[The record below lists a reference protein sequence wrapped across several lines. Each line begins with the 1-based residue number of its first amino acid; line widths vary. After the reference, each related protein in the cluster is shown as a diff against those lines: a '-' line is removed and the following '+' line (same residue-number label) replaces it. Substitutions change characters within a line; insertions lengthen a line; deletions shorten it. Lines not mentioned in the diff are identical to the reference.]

1 MAKSAVIPS
10 SKLEPIRTEAF
21 SGSQDIAT
29 TPQMFGAD
37 LGKAQA
43 AQTAQVAGDIASGA
57 KNWFAI
63 QQNIL
68 DNQNKADLL
77 ASETSMMNFEYNL
90 LHNTDGYED
99 ANGNVRYGLLTQKG
113 VNARGSTQEVQAR
126 WEEFIKNNSLRPND
140 PNFLAVKGAL
150 EKAKLRSLR
159 SVSQHE
165 HTQTEKARSEGI
177 TASIAAYGKSSVVD
191 ALSGDLDRV
200 ELKLNSIARRVEQKS
215 QIEGWTGEQ
224 TEIEQE
230 KAFAAVHT
238 GIITAFLDKKDP
250 EAAQRYIE
258 HFKNMKGQ
266 DIPGMT
272 GVSRRRRRRLTKGEQ
287 RGFPVVYTEKG
298 IAGAQLA
305 ALEKTVFAALVDSR
319 GYTLFQ
325 ELNAARASQ
334 PGRGTEPIGAVEM
347 EKLIWESKGAS
358 DDVKKAAIA
367 AAKRHYSNKAYDKK
381 RLDQDNVHK
390 AMEFI
395 LGNPAKG
402 IRPTPMHDLPSALLH
417 AIPGTKLSFL
427 RALADDVREGPNY
440 ELDRGE
446 YYRLTG
452 MSKKQFLEVNL
463 MKPEI
468 RMKLD
473 NTHWGILVARQL
485 KLRDAGEVKGVIADK
500 EAAKELKKF
509 QSDQTMS
516 QHVSNYAKTLRL
528 KNQRLGA
535 FNTNVFAE
543 VARFREQNNDNAPSE
558 KELTDI
564 LNRQAIRVSTGVFSS
579 DLVSDI
585 IRKGRTEVEILGGV
599 PPELYDDLAQAV
611 IMPNGRSDSYAI
623 ELMWKT
629 IKENNIPQATMLF
642 ITQSFKTANKDA
654 DPNPLQI
661 RTAFQRLALGGK
673 LQPDGNLKPEVL
685 EKIRGN

>member
-1 MAKSAVIPS
+1 MARSAVIPS

-21 SGSQDIAT
+21 SGIQDIPT

-43 AQTAQVAGDIASGA
+43 AQTAQVAGNVASGA
-57 KNWFAI
+57 KDWFAI

-90 LHNTDGYED
+90 LHNTDGSED
-99 ANGNVRYGLLTQKG
+99 ANGNKIYGLLTRKG

-159 SVSQHE
+159 AVSQHE
-165 HTQTEKARSEGI
+165 NTQTEKARSEGI

-258 HFKNMKGQ
+258 YFKNMKGHK
-266 DIPGMT
+266 IG
-272 GVSRRRRRRLTKGEQ
+272 GFSGESRRRRRRLTKDE
-287 RGFPVVYTEKG
+287 RGWPVIYTEKG

-325 ELNAARASQ
+325 ELNAVRASE

-347 EKLIWESKGAS
+347 EKFIWESKGAS

-367 AAKRHYSNKAYDKK
+367 AAKRHYGNQAYDKK
-381 RLDQDNVHK
+381 RIDRANVQK
-390 AMEFI
+390 AMDMIYQGTPFLE
-395 LGNPAKG
+395 LPASL
-402 IRPTPMHDLPSALLH
+402 TN

-427 RALADDVREGPNY
+427 RSLADDIRRGKNWP
-440 ELDRGE
+440 LDYPT
-446 YYRLTG
+446 YYKLAR
-452 MSKKQFLEVNL
+452 MEAPEFLEQDL
-463 MKPEI
+463 MHPKYRE
-468 RMKLD
+468 KLD
-473 NTHWGILVARQL
+473 HTTWEKLVNRQI
-485 KLRDAGEVKGVIADK
+485 KLRDGIDSRGRAKDVKA
-500 EAAKELKKF
+500 ENELKKW
-509 QSDQTMS
+509 QGDSTIMQVVTRYG
-516 QHVSNYAKTLRL
+516 NKLRL
-528 KNQRLGA
+528 NSRRLIGFQA
-535 FNTNVFAE
+535 NVDQE
-543 VARFREQNNDNAPSE
+543 IQQFRQQNNGNAPTQE
-558 KELTDI
+558 QLTAI
-564 LNRQAIRVSTGVFSS
+564 MNRQAIEVNSAWYTKNK
-579 DLVSDI
+579 LVTDVILSGE
-585 IRKGRTEVEILGGV
+585 RAEEWAGEI
-599 PPELYDDLAQAV
+599 PFEYYDDIARAVAVDRVDDAPQAMAQD
-611 IMPNGRSDSYAI
+611 MK
-623 ELMWKT
+623 LLWKT
-629 IKENNIPQATMLF
+629 IQENNIPRSVRAY
-642 ITQSFKTANKDA
+642 IVRSFKEIHPDKD
-654 DPNPLQI
+654 PTPEEI
-661 RTAFQRLALGGK
+661 RKGFLTLALGGE
-673 LQPDGNLKPEVL
+673 LLPSGYLKPNIL
-685 EKIRGN
+685 RKGGN